1 MTEPLPPPE
10 AAITTEIP
18 VVVPDRVPEGLLEP
32 VLARRESMRRGM
44 DALERAMATPAGA
57 DEWAEG
63 AHRAVGR
70 LRRAWDAHVQGAE
83 GSEGLTSIMIDAAPR
98 LIGRAQRLAREHPDL
113 EQRMQALEAAVAG
126 ERVDPDQVR
135 DLGTELIAKL
145 VRHRQKGSDLFYE
158 AFQADVEGGE

>member
-1 MTEPLPPPE
+1 MSVPLPPD

-18 VVVPDRVPEGLLEP
+18 VVVPDAVPEGLLEP

-57 DEWAEG
+57 EEWAET
-63 AHRAVGR
+63 AQRAVAR
-70 LRRAWDAHVQGAE
+70 LRRAWDAHLAGAE
-83 GSEGLTSIMIDAAPR
+83 GPDGVTAVMIDTAPR
-98 LIGRAQRLAREHPDL
+98 LIGRAQRLVREHPDL
-113 EQRMQALEAAVAG
+113 EQRLCALEDAVNQDV
-126 ERVDPDQVR
+126 VDPDEVR
-135 DLGTELIAKL
+135 DLGVEMIGKL